1 MNRRG
6 APEGALFSYPK
17 AVYPKPRFK
26 APLMINLPEVLAA
39 YNPKEITIGVLGGH
53 SALEVCEG
61 AKKLGFQTVVVAQK
75 GREKTYSKYYRT
87 REGGK
92 GCVDHLIT
100 LDKFADIVKPEV
112 QEELRGLNTIFVHNR
127 YFWVYCDFKAIENDF
142 NVPIYGTRYL
152 VRLEERDQPNNQYV
166 LLEKAGIRIPK
177 ILRTGDSTV
186 TGEGLKTVL
195 NTYFDAKGGPVIVK
209 VNEATRTYERAFF
222 VAVSQA
228 DFEKKSTEMIAQ
240 GKITQEGLDKAVIE
254 EFIIGAQVN
263 LNFFYS
269 PLTGELELMGTDM
282 RRQTSLDG
290 FLRLNANVQTQLVEG
305 GYQPSMVETGH
316 VSVTMKESLLEK
328 AFELGERFVQAT
340 KEHAAPGIIGPFA
353 LQGAVAAENGRE
365 EFVIFDVS
373 MRIPGSPGTRFTP
386 YTSYLWGRPMS
397 FGERIGMDIKE
408 ALDSGRLGEIV
419 T

>member
-1 MNRRG
+1 M
-6 APEGALFSYPK
+6 LS
-17 AVYPKPRFK
+17 
-26 APLMINLPEVLAA
+26 LPEVLKS
-39 YNPKEITIGVLGGH
+39 YNLSQITIGVLGGH

-75 GREKTYSKYYRT
+75 GREKTYEKYYRT

-92 GCVDHLIT
+92 GCVDHLIL

-127 YFWVYCDFKAIENDF
+127 YFWVYCDWNAIANDF
-142 NVPIYGTRYL
+142 NVPIYGTRHL
-152 VRLEERDQPNNQYV
+152 VRLEERDVENNQYF
-166 LLEKAGIRIPK
+166 LLEKAGIRLPK
-177 ILRTGDSTV
+177 MI
-186 TGEGLKTVL
+186 
-195 NTYFDAKGGPVIVK
+195 AKPADIAGPVIVK
-209 VNEATRTYERAFF
+209 VNEATRSYERAFF
-222 VAVSQA
+222 VATSPE
-228 DFEKKSTEMIAQ
+228 DYKTKSDEMIVS
-240 GKITQEGLDKAVIE
+240 GKITKEGLDKAVIE

-263 LNFFYS
+263 LNYFYS

-290 FLRLNANVQTQLVEG
+290 FLRLNAGVQNELLTS

-316 VSVTMKESLLEK
+316 VAVTMKESLVEK
-328 AFELGERFVQAT
+328 AFDIGEKFVKAT
-340 KEHAAPGIIGPFA
+340 QEYAKPGIIGPFA

-386 YTSYLWGRPMS
+386 YTSYLWGHPVS
-397 FGERIGMDIKE
+397 YGERIAMEIKD
-408 ALDSGRLGEIV
+408 ALAQNKLPEIL